1 MDLVIVT
8 VNVIV
13 YNIIWILIF
22 GNSLA
27 LGREINNNFSIGEVK
42 EEMNS
47 QQVTKGIARAPHR
60 SLFYAMG
67 YTEEDLQK
75 PLVAVVSAHN
85 EIIPGHFHLDKVAQA
100 VKLGIAASGGTPVE
114 FPVIGICDGIA
125 MNHSGM
131 KYPLASRELIADSI
145 EAMMVG
151 HKFDAMVLI
160 GNCDKIVPGM
170 LMAAARLNVPSVYV
184 GGGPMLPGKYG
195 GERTDLIKGT
205 FEAVGTCAQGKISEE
220 TLTGMEKTAC
230 PTCGSCAGL
239 FTANTM
245 NCLVEALGMG
255 LPGNGT
261 IPAPYGQRLAL
272 AKKAGQ
278 QVMEMVR
285 KNILPR
291 DIMTLQAFRNAITLD
306 MAIGGSTNTVLHLL
320 AIAYEAG
327 VELSLETFDEISA
340 KVPNITKLSPAGQ
353 HYLVDLYEAGGIS
366 AVLWQLAQAR
376 LLAGEQLTITGQTLA
391 ENIAGAE
398 VLDATVI
405 HPLNNPYLQEGG
417 IAILRGNIAPDG
429 AVVKQSAVVPEMLVH
444 EGPARVFESEEE
456 AFEAIMGGKIKKGD
470 VIVIR
475 YEGPKGGPG
484 MREMLSP
491 TAALGGMGL
500 DKDVALITDGRF
512 SGGTRGAAIGH
523 ISPEAAEKGPIAII
537 QEGDIIQIDM
547 PGRTLNVKLSGQEIE
562 RRLAGWEKPAPKVG
576 SSSYLARY
584 ACLVTSASTGAVV
597 KPR

>member
-1 MDLVIVT
+1 
-8 VNVIV
+8 
-13 YNIIWILIF
+13 
-22 GNSLA
+22 
-27 LGREINNNFSIGEVK
+27 
-42 EEMNS
+42 MNS
-47 QQVTKGIARAPHR
+47 QQVTQGMARAPHR

-100 VKLGIAASGGTPVE
+100 VKLGIAAGGGTPIE

-145 EAMMVG
+145 ESMMVG

-170 LMAAARLNVPSVYV
+170 LMAAVRLNVPAVYV
-184 GGGPMLPGKYG
+184 GGGPMLPGNYQGQKI
-195 GERTDLIKGT
+195 DLIKGA
-205 FEAVGTCAQGKISEE
+205 FEAVGACAQGKISEE
-220 TLTGMEKTAC
+220 TLTEMEKTAC
-230 PTCGSCAGL
+230 PSCGSCAGL

-245 NCLVEALGMG
+245 NCLVEALGIG

-261 IPAPYGQRLAL
+261 IPASYGQRLAL

-278 QVMEMVR
+278 QVMELVKKKIR
-285 KNILPR
+285 PR
-291 DIMTLQAFRNAITLD
+291 DILTPQAFRNAITLD

-320 AIAYEAG
+320 AIAYEAE

-340 KVPNITKLSPAGQ
+340 GVPNITKLSPGGT

-366 AVLWQLAQAR
+366 AVLKQLETAG
-376 LLAGEQLTITGQTLA
+376 LLSGKELTVTGKTLA

-398 VLDATVI
+398 VLNVSVI
-405 HPLNNPYLQEGG
+405 RPLAQPYMKEGG

-456 AFEAIMGGKIKKGD
+456 AFEAIMGGKIQKGD

-500 DKDVALITDGRF
+500 DRDVALITDGRF

-523 ISPEAAEKGPIAII
+523 ISPEAAEKGPIAVIK
-537 QEGDIIQIDM
+537 EGDVIQIDM
-547 PGRTLNVKLSGQEIE
+547 PYRKLNVKLSDEEIAK
-562 RRLAGWEKPAPKVG
+562 RLEEWEKPVLKEG
-576 SSSYLARY
+576 DRSYLARY
-584 ACLVTSASTGAVV
+584 SCLVTSASTGAVV
-597 KPR
+597 KPK